1 MYVQALLAE
10 SMVTLG
16 SLARAVGPD
25 HFSPELAGRCL
36 TRGLEVARATQ
47 EPGTRRGAFCM
58 FGGVAAGAGA
68 GLGGGAVGGVVEVV
82 LVTVQGTEGM
92 VVEGGECALDS
103 DPDKHQEEAAISVQ
117 DSYAEEKVSALAALK
132 DLSANCGPV
141 FRPWLDQCYREV
153 SHLLNFPHYDVRAA
167 AIEAW

>member
-36 TRGLEVARATQ
+36 TRGLEVARTSQ

-58 FGGVAAGAGA
+58 FGALATVAGA
-68 GLGGGAVGGVVEVV
+68 GLGGGVVGGGVEVM
-82 LVTVQGTEGM
+82 LDTVQSTKGM
-92 VVEGGECALDS
+92 VIEEACADN
-103 DPDKHQEEAAISVQ
+103 DENNHKEEAAISVQ
-117 DSYAEEKVSALAALK
+117 NSYAEEKVSALVALNH
-132 DLSANCGPV
+132 LSATCGQV
-141 FRPWLDQCYREV
+141 FHPWLDQCYREV

>member
-68 GLGGGAVGGVVEVV
+68 GRWAGWWRW
-82 LVTVQGTEGM
+82 
-92 VVEGGECALDS
+92 C
-103 DPDKHQEEAAISVQ
+103 
-117 DSYAEEKVSALAALK
+117 
-132 DLSANCGPV
+132 
-141 FRPWLDQCYREV
+141 W
-153 SHLLNFPHYDVRAA
+153 
-167 AIEAW
+167 